1 MYDYGFFSF
10 ESKADF
16 LRRSEQFWNPDKTR
30 FWQDAGVDLV
40 IDRREGYCFWD
51 MAGRRL
57 IDLHLNGGT
66 YNLGHRNAEI
76 IAELK
81 EALDHFDMGNHHFP
95 AIGRAAPPPS
105 RRDR

>member
-40 IDRREGYCFWD
+40 IDRREGYCSGTWR
-51 MAGRRL
+51 AG
-57 IDLHLNGGT
+57 G
-66 YNLGHRNAEI
+66 
-76 IAELK
+76 
-81 EALDHFDMGNHHFP
+81 
-95 AIGRAAPPPS
+95 
-105 RRDR
+105 